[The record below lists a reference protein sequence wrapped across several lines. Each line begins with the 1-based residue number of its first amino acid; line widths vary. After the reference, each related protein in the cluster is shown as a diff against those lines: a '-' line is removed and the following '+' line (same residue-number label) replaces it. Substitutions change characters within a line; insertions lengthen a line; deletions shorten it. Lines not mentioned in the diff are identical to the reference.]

1 MAASA
6 LKVQLSA
13 FLISDSRL
21 QEVLVIL
28 GAGAEDKCD
37 NIKERVHSEN
47 QAISLVSQV
56 KNEEVRRCRYGLI
69 YGSLGKGKIGIGG

>member
-1 MAASA
+1 MYSFR
-6 LKVQLSA
+6 QI
-13 FLISDSRL
+13 FLNKCSNKYSGY
-21 QEVLVIL
+21 EV
-28 GAGAEDKCD
+28 KCD
-37 NIKERVHSEN
+37 DTKETVHSEN

>member
-1 MAASA
+1 M
-6 LKVQLSA
+6 
-13 FLISDSRL
+13 
-21 QEVLVIL
+21 IL
-28 GAGAEDKCD
+28 GGAGAEDKCD

-56 KNEEVRRCRYGLI
+56 KNEELRMCRYGLI

>member
-13 FLISDSRL
+13 FLISASGSLGDPGG
-21 QEVLVIL
+21 

-56 KNEEVRRCRYGLI
+56 KNEELRRCRYGLI
-69 YGSLGKGKIGIGG
+69 YGSLGKGKIGNGG